1 MTAPV
6 AAIEID
12 RLSKRFRRLR
22 GYRDLLAYP
31 WRRAASTAVDEVTLD
46 VRRGELFGLL
56 GENGAGKTT
65 LIRMLT
71 TTLIPTSGQARVAGH
86 DVVRDAARVRRRV
99 GLVAGDERSFY
110 WRLSG
115 RENLAFFAALHRLPG
130 PEARRRTDD
139 LVGVLGLGEYVD
151 LPFQVYSSGIRQRF
165 AIARGLL
172 TDPTVLFLDEPT
184 RALDPIAADEVR
196 RYVMDEVR
204 RTGERTIVMAT
215 HALGEAEAMCDRVA
229 ILRHGHVHA
238 IGTLAE
244 LRAQTGLAE
253 VLEVEISGDVASV
266 DSALRQL
273 SRGQAEHE
281 ASDGGA
287 RVRVPLD
294 GPTSL
299 TDVLAA
305 ILATGARIDAAVT
318 RRPTLD
324 DIYRAVH
331 AA

>member
-1 MTAPV
+1 MSTSG
-6 AAIEID
+6 AAIEIQQ
-12 RLSKRFRRLR
+12 LTKRFRRLR
-22 GYRDLLAYP
+22 GYRDLVAYP
-31 WRRAASTAVDEVTLD
+31 WRRPGHVAVDEITLA
-46 VRRGELFGLL
+46 VARGELFGLL

-71 TTLIPTSGQARVAGH
+71 TTLIPTSGRARVAGH
-86 DVVRDAARVRRRV
+86 DVVRDAARVRHSV

-115 RENLAFFAALHRLPG
+115 RENLAFFAALHRIRPR
-130 PEARRRTDD
+130 EARRRTDE
-139 LVGVLGLGEYVD
+139 LVAILGLREYVD
-151 LPFQVYSSGIRQRF
+151 QPFQVYSSGIRQRF

-172 TDPTVLFLDEPT
+172 TDPTILFLDEPT

-204 RTGERTIVMAT
+204 RVGERTIVMAT
-215 HALGEAEAMCDRVA
+215 HALGEAEAMCDRIA
-229 ILRHGHVHA
+229 ILRHGRLHA

-244 LRAQTGLAE
+244 LRAQVGLAD
-253 VLEVEISGDVASV
+253 VLEVDVSGDPDSVRAAVQARCSAS
-266 DSALRQL
+266 L
-273 SRGQAEHE
+273 EIE
-281 ASDGGA
+281 ASDGHA
-287 RVRVPLD
+287 HVRVTLD

-299 TDVLAA
+299 TDVLGA
-305 ILATGARIDAAVT
+305 ILATGARIESAVT

>member
-1 MTAPV
+1 MTASEP
-6 AAIEID
+6 AIEVD
-12 RLSKRFRRLR
+12 RLTKRFRRLH
-22 GYRDLLAYP
+22 GYRDLIAYP
-31 WRRAASTAVDEVTLD
+31 WRRSAQTAVDGVTLH

-71 TTLIPTSGQARVAGH
+71 TTLIPTSGSATVAGH
-86 DVVRDAARVRRRV
+86 DVVREAARVRRRV

-110 WRLSG
+110 FRLSG
-115 RENLAFFAALHRLPG
+115 RENLAFFAALHRIP
-130 PEARRRTDD
+130 PAEARRRMDD
-139 LVGVLGLGEYVD
+139 LVEVLGLGEYVD
-151 LPFQVYSSGIRQRF
+151 RPFQVYSTGIRQRF

-172 TDPTVLFLDEPT
+172 TDPPVLFLDEPT

-196 RYVMDEVR
+196 RYVMGEVR

-229 ILRHGHVHA
+229 ILRHGRLHA

-244 LRAQTGLAE
+244 LRSQVGLAD
-253 VLEVEISGDVASV
+253 VLEVEVSGDVALV
-266 DSALRQL
+266 MSAVQERTGG
-273 SRGQAEHE
+273 RAEL
-281 ASDGGA
+281 DA
-287 RVRVPLD
+287 REGRAQVRVPLD
-294 GPTSL
+294 GPASL

-305 ILATGARIDAAVT
+305 ILATGARIDAALT